1 MNSVLRPQHT
11 VGRIFGTDWTI
22 ANVAKL
28 LRFNAA
34 QGYLRAGPLTGGM
47 QEINQNYLRKTS
59 ARHYPTGMVVALRRD
74 QTKNWQA
81 ELSFASLDGYLPWND
96 AVAEEWLAALFLQDR
111 PSVTEVPSPDE
122 TTRTFTLAGSGG

>member
-11 VGRIFGTDWTI
+11 LGRIFGTDWTI

-59 ARHYPTGMVVALRRD
+59 ARHIPTGMVVALRRD
-74 QTKNWQA
+74 ADRNWHA
-81 ELSFASLDGYLPWND
+81 ELCFAGLDGYLPWND
-96 AVAEEWLAALFLQDR
+96 TVAEEWLEALFLQDR
-111 PSVTEVPSPDE
+111 PNVSELASQDE
-122 TTRTFTLAGSGG
+122 TTRTFTLAG